1 MKETSMKLTVMST
14 LAVKV
19 ALEAQI
25 LPEFAKKYGVTP
37 DVSWNPTTVLMTRI
51 ENQEKADAVIL
62 IDKPMAKL
70 VEQGNVIASSVQKV
84 ARAGIGIAVKN
95 GAISPDISTPDAFKA
110 AMLAARSVAY
120 SRGGAS
126 GIYFAEAIKKLGI
139 ADEINAKA
147 TIIPEGFTAEQI
159 MNGNAD
165 IAIQQISEL
174 MTVNGVTIVGPLPEA
189 IQLWT
194 DFSAGIFADAKQP
207 ENAQKFIDHLT
218 SEYAHNAYM
227 AGGLTSRLDF

>member
-1 MKETSMKLTVMST
+1 MSLTVMST

-19 ALEAQI
+19 ALEKQI
-25 LPEFAKKYGVTP
+25 LPEFETINGIKP

-70 VEQGNVIASSVQKV
+70 VADGIVVAASVRKV
-84 ARAGIGIAVKN
+84 SRAGIGIAVKN
-95 GAISPDISTPDAFKA
+95 GQPLPDISNAKAFKA
-110 AMLAARSVAY
+110 SMLAAKSVAY

-126 GIYFAEAIKKLGI
+126 GIYFAKMIEKLGI

-159 MNGNAD
+159 MLGNAD
-165 IAIQQISEL
+165 VAIQQVSEL
-174 MTVNGVTIVGPLPEA
+174 MTVDGVAIVGPLPEEL
-189 IQLWT
+189 QLWT
-194 DFSAGIFADAKQP
+194 DFSAAIFTDAVQP
-207 ENAQKFIDHLT
+207 ENAQKFINHLT
-218 SEYAHNAYM
+218 SEFAHHAYE
-227 AGGLTSRLDF
+227 AGGLTSRLDY

>member
-1 MKETSMKLTVMST
+1 MKLTVMST

-19 ALEAQI
+19 ALEKQI
-25 LPEFAKKYGVTP
+25 LPEFANKFGVTP

-51 ENQEKADAVIL
+51 ENNEKADAVIL
-62 IDKPMAKL
+62 IDKPMALL
-70 VEQGNVIASSVQKV
+70 VEQGIVVANSVRKV
-84 ARAGIGIAVKN
+84 ARAGIGIAVKK
-95 GAISPDISTPDAFKA
+95 GQPLPDISNADAFKA
-110 AMLAARSVAY
+110 TMLAARSVAY

-126 GIYFAEAIKKLGI
+126 GIYFSEVIKNLGI
-139 ADEINAKA
+139 EDEINAKA

-174 MTVNGVTIVGPLPEA
+174 MTVDGVAIVGPLPEEL
-189 IQLWT
+189 QLWT
-194 DFSAGIFADAKQP
+194 DFSAAVFANTVEP

-227 AGGLTSRLDF
+227 NGGLTSRLEF